1 MRPWI
6 GNSLIALVFS
16 IGVPMLGLASNSQQ
30 YSSEQQFEH
39 QLLKIDEFWK
49 QHARAD
55 SFVGQ
60 QELNIHFVVISH
72 PEQADSAIVVSPGR
86 TESYLKYT
94 ELAYDLFMQGFD
106 VFIIDHRGQG
116 LSDRETAYRQYGD
129 VADFQYYV
137 DDFSQLI
144 ETQVSPLNYTNTFL
158 LGHSLGGAISTRY
171 MQQNPDTFDAA
182 VLSAPMYGI
191 DFGNLPKWLV
201 SGLSSVM
208 SIWDSWFESQT
219 GYAFGQADYQRA
231 AFEDNQ
237 LSHSKVRYEYSKD
250 IYDQQPLLQI
260 GGPSNRW
267 LKNCIAAM
275 GTIYDQVQQ
284 QKTPLL
290 LMQAQLDTVV
300 DNAAQ
305 DRFCQSV
312 VDAGTACEGGK
323 ATVIEGAWHELYFE
337 TDPIRSQVL
346 DLTFEFYAKHRK

>member
-30 YSSEQQFEH
+30 YSSEHQFEE
-39 QLLKIDEFWK
+39 QLLKIDGFWQK
-49 QHARAD
+49 NARAG

-60 QELNIHFVVISH
+60 RELNIHFVKIAHV
-72 PEQADSAIVVSPGR
+72 EQANSAIVVSPGR

-94 ELAYDLFMQGFD
+94 ELAYDLFAQGFD
-106 VFIIDHRGQG
+106 VFIIEHRGQG

-129 VADFQYYV
+129 VANFQYYV
-137 DDFSQLI
+137 DDFAQLI
-144 ETQVSPLNYTNTFL
+144 ETQVTPLNYSNLFL
-158 LGHSLGGAISTRY
+158 LGHSLGGAISTTY
-171 MQQNPDTFDAA
+171 MQQHPDTFDAA
-182 VLSAPMYGI
+182 VLSAPMFGI
-191 DFGNLPKWLV
+191 DFGSLPNWLV
-201 SGLSSVM
+201 SGLSNVLSM
-208 SIWDSWFESQT
+208 WDSWFDTQA
-219 GYAFGQADYQRA
+219 GYAFGQGDYERAD
-231 AFEDNQ
+231 FEDNQ
-237 LSHSKVRYEYSKD
+237 LSHSEIRYQHYKD

-267 LKNCIAAM
+267 LKNSISAM
-275 GTIYDQVQQ
+275 NTIYERVQQ

-290 LMQAQLDTVV
+290 VMQAQLDTVV

-305 DRFCQSV
+305 DRFCQAV

-323 ATVIEGAWHELYFE
+323 ATLIEGAWHELYFE